1 MDILVVLLPALALA
15 ALMIASHT
23 YLGLHVLG
31 RGIVFVDLALAQVA
45 ALGATLAFV
54 LGQDPHGAGAQLYA
68 FLAALLAAGV
78 FALLRRLPDK
88 TTREVAIGCVYVVA
102 AALAVVVLGRSS
114 HGMEELHTLLNGN
127 LLWVGWREVGTVALA
142 YAVLGVLHA
151 LFYRRF
157 QALSFGGAPA
167 GYFWEFVFFASFALV
182 ITLAVNQAGVLLVF
196 ALLIIPAFSATLLNG
211 GIARLSAGLVRPLL
225 LGYVFALAGTA
236 GGLWLSFS
244 ADLPTGAAIVSVL
257 GLLPLVAA
265 LLRWLVLR

>member
-1 MDILVVLLPALALA
+1 MDILVVLLPALVLA
-15 ALMIASHT
+15 VLMIATHT

-45 ALGATLAFV
+45 ALGATLAFA

-68 FLAALLAAGV
+68 FLAALLAAGA

-114 HGMEELHTLLNGN
+114 HGMEELHALLNGN
-127 LLWVGWREVGTVALA
+127 LLWAGWPEVRTIALA

-157 QALSFGGAPA
+157 QALSFGSVPA
-167 GYFWEFVFFASFALV
+167 SYFWEFVFFASFALV

-196 ALLIIPAFSATLLNG
+196 ALLIIPAFSATLLIG
-211 GIARLSAGLVRPLL
+211 GIGRLSAGLGRPLL
-225 LGYVFALAGTA
+225 LGYGLALVGTA
-236 GGLWLSFS
+236 VGLWLSLT
-244 ADLPTGAAIVSVL
+244 ADLPTGAAIVSVF
-257 GLLPLVAA
+257 GLLPLAAA
-265 LLRWLVLR
+265 LLRRFVSR

>member
-1 MDILVVLLPALALA
+1 MDILVVLLPALVLA
-15 ALMIASHT
+15 VLMIVSHT

-54 LGQDPHGAGAQLYA
+54 LGQDPHGAGAQLYS
-68 FLAALLAAGV
+68 FLAALLAAGA

-127 LLWVGWREVGTVALA
+127 LLWIGWREVGIIAFA
-142 YAVLGVLHA
+142 YALLGVVHA

-157 QALSFGGAPA
+157 QALSFGSAPA

-196 ALLIIPAFSATLLNG
+196 ALLIIPAFSATLLVG
-211 GIARLSAGLVRPLL
+211 GIGRLSAGLGRPLL
-225 LGYVFALAGTA
+225 LGYGLALVGTA
-236 GGLWLSFS
+236 SGLWLSLI
-244 ADLPTGAAIVSVL
+244 ADLPTGAAIVSVF
-257 GLLPLVAA
+257 GLLPLVAV
-265 LLRWLVLR
+265 LLRRLVSR

>member
-1 MDILVVLLPALALA
+1 MEIVYVLLPALALA
-15 ALMIASHT
+15 ALMIATHT

-54 LGQDPHGAGAQLYA
+54 LGEDPHGMSAQVYA

-102 AALAVVVLGRSS
+102 SALAVVVLGRSS

-127 LLWVGWREVGTVALA
+127 LLWVGWREVGAIALV
-142 YAVLGVLHA
+142 YAVLGVLHLA
-151 LFYRRF
+151 FYRRF
-157 QALSFGGAPA
+157 HALSFGNGAVS
-167 GYFWEFVFFASFALV
+167 YLWEFVFFASFALV

-196 ALLIIPAFSATLLNG
+196 ALLIIPAFSATVLGG
-211 GIARLSAGLVRPLL
+211 GIAALSAGLGRALM
-225 LGYVFALAGTA
+225 LGYLLALAGTTL
-236 GGLWLSFS
+236 GLWLSLA

-257 GLLPLVAA
+257 GLLPPAAA
-265 LLRWLVLR
+265 LLRNLVRR